1 MLEKKMEKSKRI
13 SDFRSKKEIKNIDRF
28 QNADE
33 TKTIA
38 RATTTQRPRRRKKN
52 NDV

>member
-1 MLEKKMEKSKRI
+1 MEKSKRI

-33 TKTIA
+33 TK
-38 RATTTQRPRRRKKN
+38 RPRRQKAKKN